1 MNPDIPALPDAEA
14 GTNTPPFLTV
24 TELAQRLK
32 ATVESQFDFVRIRA
46 EISRPTRAA
55 SGHLYFYPKGRPQ
68 YPRRCLLENR
78 CRLARRAAG
87 RRA

>member
-1 MNPDIPALPDAEA
+1 MNPDTPALPDAEA
-14 GTNTPPFLTV
+14 GANTPPFLTV

-55 SGHLYFYPKGRPQ
+55 SRS
-68 YPRRCLLENR
+68 C
-78 CRLARRAAG
+78 AAS
-87 RRA
+87 

>member
-1 MNPDIPALPDAEA
+1 MNQIPALPDAEA

-46 EISRPTRAA
+46 EISVPP
-55 SGHLYFYPKGRPQ
+55 G
-68 YPRRCLLENR
+68 PRRGISILP
-78 CRLARRAAG
+78 
-87 RRA
+87 

>member
-1 MNPDIPALPDAEA
+1 MNPDTPALPDAEA

-46 EISRPTRAA
+46 ETRPPAPPRASLFTLKDDRNTPTVSA
-55 SGHLYFYPKGRPQ
+55 GK
-68 YPRRCLLENR
+68 
-78 CRLARRAAG
+78 RLPTLRAAG
-87 RRA
+87 RGA

>member
-1 MNPDIPALPDAEA
+1 MQEDSSEA
-14 GTNTPPFLTV
+14 TGGQATETGSNAPPFLTV

-55 SGHLYFYPKGRPQ
+55 SGHLYFTLKDER
-68 YPRRCLLENR
+68 NT
-78 CRLARRAAG
+78 
-87 RRA
+87 